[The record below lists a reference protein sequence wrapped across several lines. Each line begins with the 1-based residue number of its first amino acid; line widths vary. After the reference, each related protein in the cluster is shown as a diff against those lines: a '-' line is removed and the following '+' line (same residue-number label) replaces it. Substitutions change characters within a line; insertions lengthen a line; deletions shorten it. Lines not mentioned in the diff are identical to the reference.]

1 MTCSK
6 RKRAKIY
13 STSISSQLHLVQPVL
28 PLGPAGVDEH
38 LVDEEANTD
47 LHISYARVHT
57 AHQAPDMAVGFRGSD
72 RYFIQKYEAQA
83 YRWDEEAEMWVPD
96 ESNLSEIL
104 N

>member
-1 MTCSK
+1 MIVFGEGM
-6 RKRAKIY
+6 REMVYDLLEAKEGEDIF
-13 STSISSQLHLVQPVL
+13 
-28 PLGPAGVDEH
+28 DEH